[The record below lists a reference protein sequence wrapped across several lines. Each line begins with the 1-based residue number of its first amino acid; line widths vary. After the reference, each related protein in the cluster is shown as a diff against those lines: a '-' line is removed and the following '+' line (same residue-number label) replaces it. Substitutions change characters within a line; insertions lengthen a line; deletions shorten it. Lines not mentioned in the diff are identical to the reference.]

1 MALRLVIGCGGASSS
16 AVTVSVLLAGAWSS
30 SFALATDVMAMSPD
44 AAEATCTAIMADA
57 VSPAARVPNRHVTV
71 RPECV
76 HAAVEVAAT
85 KLTPRSSVV
94 TTVVFVDVAG
104 PELLSV

>member
-1 MALRLVIGCGGASSS
+1 MLSAGALSSS
-16 AVTVSVLLAGAWSS
+16 LPLAA
-30 SFALATDVMAMSPD
+30 DVMVMSPE
-44 AAEATCTAIMADA
+44 AVEATWTATMADA
-57 VSPAARVPNRHVTV
+57 VSFALRVPNRHVTV
-71 RPECV
+71 PPVVRPEWV

-104 PELLSV
+104 PEFERV